1 MMNEKQESLIQ
12 SIMFLLLFSSN
23 MLYAYYSYIS
33 MYYLK
38 HKALFMFNV
47 LIAAAC
53 LVILLKSIGE
63 YNRKRKGS

>member
-1 MMNEKQESLIQ
+1 MNEKRESLIQ

-23 MLYAYYSYIS
+23 MLYAYYSYTS
-33 MYYLK
+33 AYYLK
-38 HKALFMFNV
+38 HKTLFMFNV

-63 YNRKRKGS
+63 YIGKRNAS